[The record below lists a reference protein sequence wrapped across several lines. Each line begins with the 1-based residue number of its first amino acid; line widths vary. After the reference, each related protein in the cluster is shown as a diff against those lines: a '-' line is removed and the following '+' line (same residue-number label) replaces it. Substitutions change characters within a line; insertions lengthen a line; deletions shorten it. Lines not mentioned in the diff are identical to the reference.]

1 MIKGKYRKR
10 NVGCSIYRYDTAGRR
25 ETVDPYDVEAN
36 LYNNEILM
44 VYSYHHMNR
53 LIYRLLRDTTLSPTN
68 KVVGLYK
75 GRRDLLRYRSI
86 YAGIYFGSSRR
97 NLSSRLQ
104 PIVPMPN
111 KPWLEIFFLYKQR
124 MSPRLDY
131 IRDYYTLTSEFA
143 PRFQPKHIVGKTN
156 MLKLWNKASRLNGF
170 DHNKM
175 RLRNPD
181 HWVDAELQSQ
191 LKVPTHVRVNRRV
204 SK

>member
-10 NVGCSIYRYDTAGRR
+10 NVGCSIYHFDTAGRR
-25 ETVDPYDVEAN
+25 EPVDPYDAEVN
-36 LYNNEILM
+36 LYNNEVLM
-44 VYSYHHMNR
+44 VFSYHHINR

-68 KVVGLYK
+68 KAVGLYK
-75 GRRDLLRYRSI
+75 GRNDLLGYRSI
-86 YAGIYFGSSRR
+86 YAGIHFGSNRK
-97 NLSSRLQ
+97 LSGRLR
-104 PIVPMPN
+104 PAAPVSN

-124 MSPRLDY
+124 MSPWLNY
-131 IRDYYTLTSEFA
+131 TRDYHTLTSEFA

-170 DHNKM
+170 DHNKT